1 VAWRLVIRQRWKQAV
16 GGLAVVVASTSL
28 VGAAVAGLAVWVSG
42 GAFDWTLAAAAAT
55 AFGTTALAVATG
67 VLARE
72 TLENVRAT
80 REDVRSTGK
89 LVELAER
96 DQVER
101 DRPILVLVESGLFLE
116 PVFVIVDEASGVR
129 RSAGSGEATWSFLNA
144 GVAPA
149 FDVRFG
155 IHYGGD
161 DAVSV
166 TFDQQP
172 LHKPVV
178 MPGEPWNETMRVSFD
193 GPEGSTIDPARVY
206 FLGGYKDRTLERRYD
221 LLVLPK

>member
-1 VAWRLVIRQRWKQAV
+1 MLAARSKQAV
-16 GGLAVVVASTSL
+16 VGLAVVVLSTSV
-28 VGAAVAGLAVWVSG
+28 VGGAVAGIAVGASG

-80 REDVRSTGK
+80 RDDVRSTGK

-101 DRPILVLVESGLFLE
+101 DRPILVLDESALILE
-116 PVFVIVDEASGVR
+116 PAFRVFNEDTGIT
-129 RSAGSGEATWSFLNA
+129 RSAGSGEATWSFRNA
-144 GVAPA
+144 GVGPA

-161 DAVSV
+161 DAIAV
-166 TFDQQP
+166 TFEQQP

-178 MPGEPWNETMRVSFD
+178 MPGERWNETMRVSFS